1 MRRRSRKRSTP
12 ASCNPSRRA
21 VIKAPLFGQTW
32 ALLRLLGELG
42 LPPVITRMSE
52 LFLRTLRDD
61 PADAEVASHKLLI
74 RAGYI
79 RPVAPGLYSWLPL
92 GLRVLR
98 NIERVIRD
106 EMNAIG
112 GQEILFPALLP
123 RAPYETTNRWTQYGD
138 SVFRLKDRRGNDY
151 LLGPTHEEL
160 FTLTVKGEYSSYKDF
175 PLTLYQIQT
184 KYRDEARPRAGILR
198 AREFVMKDSYS
209 FDIDAAGLKA
219 AYHAHREAYQ
229 RIFDRL
235 QVRYVIVSAVSGA
248 MGGSASEEFLAESPS
263 GEDAFVRCLES
274 GYAANVE
281 AVVTARPDT
290 LPIDGLPEA
299 VVHDTG
305 DTPTIASLVAW
316 ANEADLGRT
325 VTAADTLKNVLIKVR
340 QPGGDTELL
349 AIGVPGDR
357 EVDDKRL
364 GAALEPAD
372 YALLDDDDFAKHP
385 FLVKGY
391 IGPKA
396 LRENNVRYLVDPR
409 IVDGTSWITGADQPG
424 RHVVGLVAGRDF
436 TADGTIE
443 AAEVREGDP
452 SPDGAGPLV
461 MARGI
466 EIGHI
471 FQLGSKY
478 TDAFTADVLGEDGKP
493 VRLTMGSYGIGVSRL
508 VAVVAEQHHDEL
520 GLRWPSTVAPFDVH
534 LVIANKDAQA
544 RAGATALPPI
554 WIGWGLRCCWTTA
567 RHRPASSSKM
577 PSCWVCP
584 GSLSWGAAGRTA
596 WSSCATGSA
605 VRLASWLPAPRW
617 PPISQRP
624 SPGSYSSPPGKA
636 AVMGQA
642 PSTLFQRVAITALS
656 VRAVE
661 ANTRSSA
668 VSACSTTARQAVAP
682 SFSIR
687 TASRAASAALLTC
700 MGSW

>member
-1 MRRRSRKRSTP
+1 M
-12 ASCNPSRRA
+12 
-21 VIKAPLFGQTW
+21 
-32 ALLRLLGELG
+32 
-42 LPPVITRMSE
+42 ITRMSE

-61 PADAEVASHKLLI
+61 PADAEVPSHKLLI

-79 RPVAPGLYSWLPL
+79 RPVGPGLYSWLPL

-98 NIERVIRD
+98 NIERVIRE

-123 RAPYETTNRWTQYGD
+123 RAPYETTNRWTEYGD
-138 SVFRLKDRRGNDY
+138 GVFRLQDRRGNDY

-160 FTLTVKGEYSSYKDF
+160 FTLTVKGEYNSYKDF
-175 PLTLYQIQT
+175 PLTLYQIQI

-209 FDIDAAGLKA
+209 FDIDSGGLKA

-235 QVRYVIVSAVSGA
+235 RVRYVIVSAVSGA
-248 MGGSASEEFLAESPS
+248 MGGSASEEFLAESPV
-263 GEDAFVRCLES
+263 GEDTFVRCVES

-281 AVVTARPDT
+281 AVVTARPES
-290 LPIDGLPEA
+290 LPIDGQPDA

-305 DTPTIASLVAW
+305 ETPTIATLVAW
-316 ANEADLGRT
+316 ANEAGLGRE
-325 VTAADTLKNVLIKVR
+325 VSAADTLKNVLMKIR
-340 QPGGDTELL
+340 QPGGEWELL

-357 EVDDKRL
+357 EIDEKRL
-364 GAALEPAD
+364 AAALDPAE
-372 YALLDDDDFAKHP
+372 YVFLDDDDFGKYQ

-396 LRENNVRYLVDPR
+396 LRSNDVRYLLDPR
-409 IVDGTSWITGADQPG
+409 VVDGTSWITGADEPG

-452 SPDGAGPLV
+452 APDGAGQLV

-471 FQLGSKY
+471 FQLGRKY

-508 VAVVAEQHHDEL
+508 VAVIAEQHHDNL
-520 GLRWPSTVAPFDVH
+520 GLRWPAEIAPFGVH
-534 LVIANKDAQA
+534 LVIANKDAEA
-544 RAGATALPPI
+544 RAGA
-554 WIGWGLRCCWTTA
+554 IGLAGELDGLGVEVLLDDRQA
-567 RHRPASSSKM
+567 
-577 PSCWVCP
+577 
-584 GSLSWGAAGRTA
+584 
-596 WSSCATGSA
+596 
-605 VRLASWLPAPRW
+605 
-617 PPISQRP
+617 
-624 SPGSYSSPPGKA
+624 SPGVKFKDAELLGMPWVVVVGRGWADGVVELRDRFGGQTRELTVGDSLATDIA
-636 AVMGQA
+636 A
-642 PSTLFQRVAITALS
+642 AIS
-656 VRAVE
+656 
-661 ANTRSSA
+661 
-668 VSACSTTARQAVAP
+668 
-682 SFSIR
+682 
-687 TASRAASAALLTC
+687 
-700 MGSW
+700 G